1 MSAALK
7 LGEEDAAAAS
17 RLREEL
23 QRLQAALKSF
33 QEKVP
38 CYITRINDELSQRLA
53 YLPVL
58 PELWKGQR
66 WPQLSPYSTV
76 MATL

>member
-7 LGEEDAAAAS
+7 LGEEDAAAAA

-23 QRLQAALKSF
+23 QRLQAALKSS

-38 CYITRINDELSQRLA
+38 CYITCMSYKRSQ
-53 YLPVL
+53 
-58 PELWKGQR
+58 
-66 WPQLSPYSTV
+66 
-76 MATL
+76 

>member
-7 LGEEDAAAAS
+7 LGQEDAAAAA

-38 CYITRINDELSQRLA
+38 CYITRIDDELSQ
-53 YLPVL
+53 
-58 PELWKGQR
+58 
-66 WPQLSPYSTV
+66 
-76 MATL
+76 

>member
-7 LGEEDAAAAS
+7 LGEEDAAAAA

-23 QRLQAALKSF
+23 QRLQAALKSY

-38 CYITRINDELSQRLA
+38 CYISCTNHETSPRLA
-53 YLPVL
+53 GLPDL
-58 PELWKGQR
+58 QKTQEDQQCP
-66 WPQLSPYSTV
+66 
-76 MATL
+76 

>member
-7 LGEEDAAAAS
+7 LGEEDAAAAA

-23 QRLQAALKSF
+23 QRLQAALKSS

-38 CYITRINDELSQRLA
+38 CYITRIRHHRDRLICLS
-53 YLPVL
+53 
-58 PELWKGQR
+58 
-66 WPQLSPYSTV
+66 
-76 MATL
+76 